1 MDVKHNMHD
10 NLPVIA
16 AIFSALSVLI
26 IKNVQIVLSI
36 LLDHTLLASI
46 NLAQIFEVSFYS
58 TQGAIIGYLI
68 KVAMDEALPYAKKF
82 AKHLIQSI
90 NKKRSNEKEL

>member
-16 AIFSALSVLI
+16 AMFSALTVLV
-26 IKNVQIVLSI
+26 IKNMQIVLSI
-36 LLDHTLLASI
+36 LLDHKLLASI

-58 TQGAIIGYLI
+58 AWGAVIGYLI
-68 KVAMDEALPYAKKF
+68 KVGMDVVLPYGKRLAKY
-82 AKHLIQSI
+82 LIQSI
-90 NKKRSNEKEL
+90 NKQRSNEKEF